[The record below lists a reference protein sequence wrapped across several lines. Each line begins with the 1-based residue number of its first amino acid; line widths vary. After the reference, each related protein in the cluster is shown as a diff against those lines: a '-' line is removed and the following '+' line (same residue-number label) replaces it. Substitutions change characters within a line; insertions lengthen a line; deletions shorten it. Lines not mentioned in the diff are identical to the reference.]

1 MELNE
6 LKNYLRVEDDVKI
19 DDVLIGD
26 LEKAAISYI
35 ERQSGKRYNDEDRL
49 MQTCIKQLVA
59 HWYECRQQTA
69 TATNE
74 LPHGV
79 TALLKHFAICELYE
93 VV

>member
-1 MELNE
+1 MELSE

-19 DDVLIGD
+19 DDVLISD
-26 LEKAAISYI
+26 LEKAAVSYI
-35 ERQSGKRYNDEDRL
+35 ERQSGKKYNDEDRL
-49 MQTCIKQLVA
+49 MQICIKQLVA

-79 TALLKHFAICELYE
+79 TAMLKHFAICELYE